1 MKRVLSAIS
10 KIWFPALVVGIVAV
24 QSFASD
30 FSRAM
35 ASRGAEASRDT
46 VIYSNNIFTKFRSE
60 YERAREDSMSFELM
74 SGDSNEVVITARD
87 TMKVPDSLRFTDPF
101 RYKYYVA
108 IKDSLTHIIVRD
120 SLKNAGDSIDW
131 PKLDSLYK
139 IDSTETAI
147 RKFNEWY
154 ASLDKAARKKY
165 DFEQKMKARQVMI
178 DSILNAKDSL
188 LAIRDSIRENTPRI
202 LETFAVPDSLYYKR
216 ILTWNKGSYFNDI
229 HLQKLD
235 TSYNY
240 RFNDYPFYREDVN
253 VSYLGIVG
261 SATQY
266 YDFFKRKSAEG
277 VTFYTPYECYSYNPY
292 SLPFY
297 NTKTPY
303 TELAYW
309 GTLFANE
316 ERAENNLH
324 IMTTQNILPSWNFT
338 LEYDRFGA
346 NGMLENER
354 VDNRTFAA
362 STNFTG
368 KKYLAHAGY
377 IYNKMDKGENG
388 GIVDQFLDQGHHGRL
403 QGNRREAEGR
413 LDIDKEEHSIP
424 RPDIQDS
431 VHLHTQAAGKEGPQ
445 KGTDVQGQRDGYRRQ
460 HRHHQDGGVA
470 SGQGGRA
477 RRGFGERHAGH
488 RPHNRVYRT
497 FERIL
502 HIPQDIQ
509 GQNQC

>member
-1 MKRVLSAIS
+1 MVS
-10 KIWFPALVVGIVAV
+10 GIGCRN
-24 QSFASD
+24 SCRTEFRIR

-108 IKDSLTHIIVRD
+108 IKDSLTHVIVRD

-216 ILTWNKGSYFNDI
+216 ILTWNKGSYFNDV

-266 YDFFKRKSAEG
+266 YDFS
-277 VTFYTPYECYSYNPY
+277 
-292 SLPFY
+292 
-297 NTKTPY
+297 
-303 TELAYW
+303 
-309 GTLFANE
+309 
-316 ERAENNLH
+316 
-324 IMTTQNILPSWNFT
+324 
-338 LEYDRFGA
+338 
-346 NGMLENER
+346 
-354 VDNRTFAA
+354 
-362 STNFTG
+362 
-368 KKYLAHAGY
+368 
-377 IYNKMDKGENG
+377 
-388 GIVDQFLDQGHHGRL
+388 
-403 QGNRREAEGR
+403 RE
-413 LDIDKEEHSIP
+413 
-424 RPDIQDS
+424 
-431 VHLHTQAAGKEGPQ
+431 
-445 KGTDVQGQRDGYRRQ
+445 
-460 HRHHQDGGVA
+460 
-470 SGQGGRA
+470 RA
-477 RRGFGERHAGH
+477 RRA
-488 RPHNRVYRT
+488 
-497 FERIL
+497 
-502 HIPQDIQ
+502 
-509 GQNQC
+509 